1 MSLYP
6 FTSDGNN
13 STQYFD
19 YTTFD
24 FSVFYNQFEIGE
36 NMCNFYAFKA
46 RDGQTYR
53 LKVIATGQRHCP
65 AMAQALAS
73 SIAERVKE
81 QAPGI
86 LTFAYIDNFLLA
98 GKARKLVDLAT
109 SVFLQICRDC
119 NITVEVELP
128 TCTRVTY
135 LGVVYPSRI

>member
-1 MSLYP
+1 
-6 FTSDGNN
+6 
-13 STQYFD
+13 
-19 YTTFD
+19 
-24 FSVFYNQFEIGE
+24 
-36 NMCNFYAFKA
+36 MCNFYAFKA
-46 RDGQTYR
+46 RDGQTYL

-135 LGVVYPSRI
+135 LGVVYDLQHKYLRRLAGSGLSTSELSELACAEGIT